1 MRQRKEDDGRSCN
14 NAENQQEIGLV
25 LRLSDSQTLKEVRL
39 TLAAWLACWSTALR
53 PCIMGLTNAQTFVPI
68 GATARRSQIKASKS
82 HLFVLFNFGTL
93 SDMNKTIGIAVAKAR
108 LFEIVD
114 RVESGE
120 TIIIARN
127 GAPVAQLRPLERESE
142 EDAKRI
148 RAIGQRAAKRNKAV
162 Q

>member
-1 MRQRKEDDGRSCN
+1 
-14 NAENQQEIGLV
+14 
-25 LRLSDSQTLKEVRL
+25 
-39 TLAAWLACWSTALR
+39 
-53 PCIMGLTNAQTFVPI
+53 
-68 GATARRSQIKASKS
+68 
-82 HLFVLFNFGTL
+82 
-93 SDMNKTIGIAVAKAR
+93 MNKTIGIAVAKAR

-148 RAIGQRAAKRNKAV
+148 RAIGQRAAKRNKAMQYWPLNGTSV
-162 Q
+162 ADIPQ